1 MTGRERER
9 CPHLCVSLYSCMYI
23 SLSISIYMYT
33 NICIYIYIKYTS
45 VQSIVV
51 ICEAR
56 MASLN
61 KKNKTHERAP
71 GFPATMALQQGQQY
85 PVPHHPICQIQGFRW
100 SKIPWNLKTS
110 SLGFGGPSNAK

>member
-1 MTGRERER
+1 M
-9 CPHLCVSLYSCMYI
+9 YMYI
-23 SLSISIYMYT
+23 Y
-33 NICIYIYIKYTS
+33 NTS

-56 MASLN
+56 MASLI
-61 KKNKTHERAP
+61 KNKTHERAP
-71 GFPATMALQQGQQY
+71 GFPATMAQGQQY
-85 PVPHHPICQIQGFRW
+85 PVPHHPICQILWFRW